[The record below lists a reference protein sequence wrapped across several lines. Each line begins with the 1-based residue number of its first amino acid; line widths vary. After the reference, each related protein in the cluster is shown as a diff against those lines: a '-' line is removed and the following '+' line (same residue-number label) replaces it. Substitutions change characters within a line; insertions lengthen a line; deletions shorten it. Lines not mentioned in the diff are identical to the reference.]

1 MMHSHVDRESVI
13 AAIELA
19 WLDARQPEKY
29 NILPSNIIGDE
40 EQMGVK
46 RDFEGKSW
54 RDLDAKFIDQ
64 SPDGFASALC
74 FMSNEA
80 LRYYI
85 SAYLIADLKDQL
97 KQAEP
102 DFRLTDGMDAAAYG
116 CSPSVGN
123 DAIARWRN
131 LDDGKVHAI
140 VKYLEYKRSKND
152 GWADQIEAS
161 LDSYWYPRS
170 RQIK

>member
-1 MMHSHVDRESVI
+1 MQSPVDPASVI
-13 AAIELA
+13 AAIECA
-19 WLDARQPEKY
+19 WRDARQPDKGD
-29 NILPSNIIGDE
+29 ILPPNIIGDE
-40 EQMGVK
+40 EQMGVQ
-46 RDFEGKSW
+46 RDFQGKSW
-54 RDLDAKFIDQ
+54 SGLDAKFIDQ

-85 SAYLIADLKDQL
+85 GAYLIADVKDQL
-97 KQAEP
+97 HQAEP
-102 DFRLTDGMDAAAYG
+102 YFRLTDGMDAAAYG
-116 CSPSVGN
+116 SSPSVGD
-123 DAIARWRN
+123 DAIARWRD
-131 LDDGKVHAI
+131 LDDGKVRAI
-140 VKYLEYKRSKND
+140 VKYLEYKRSKDD